1 MLKTLAAA
9 VVLSAFALPSAA
21 LAQEAAKPAPPPLSA
36 STGIKN
42 LYTTVRGYVVAAAE
56 AMPEEHYA
64 FKPTPDVRSFGELL
78 GHIANAN
85 YNFCAAPKKTASPNK
100 ANIEKTATTKAAL
113 VTAVKES
120 FAFCDSA
127 YEVADAGLTEMIK
140 MGQREVGAAYPL
152 TFNVAHNFEHY
163 GNIVTYMR
171 LKGLVPPSSTPRVAA
186 LRRHVD
192 GKGKEEAWK

>member
-1 MLKTLAAA
+1 MNRISFVIVAATLAVPA
-9 VVLSAFALPSAA
+9 VG
-21 LAQEAAKPAPPPLSA
+21 LAQDPAKPAPPPITASA
-36 STGIKN
+36 GLKN
-42 LYTTVRGYVVAAAE
+42 LHTTVRGYIIAAAE

-85 YNFCAAPKKTASPNK
+85 YNFCAGPKKTPSPNK
-100 ANIEKTATTKAAL
+100 ANLEKTATTKAAL

-127 YEVADAGLTEMIK
+127 YEIADAGLTEMIK

-171 LKGLVPPSSTPRVAA
+171 LKGLVPPSSAPR
-186 LRRHVD
+186 
-192 GKGKEEAWK
+192 

>member
-1 MLKTLAAA
+1 MLKTLTTAI
-9 VVLSAFALPSAA
+9 VLSAFALPSAA
-21 LAQEAAKPAPPPLSA
+21 LAQEAAKPAQPPLSA

-42 LYTTVRGYVVAAAE
+42 LYGTVRGYVIAAAE

-100 ANIEKTATTKAAL
+100 VNIEKTATTKAAI
-113 VTAVKES
+113 VTAVTES

-127 YEVADAGLTEMIK
+127 YEIADAGLTEMIK

-152 TFNVAHNFEHY
+152 TFNVAHTFEHY

-171 LKGLVPPSSTPRVAA
+171 LKGLVPPSSTPR
-186 LRRHVD
+186 
-192 GKGKEEAWK
+192 

>member
-1 MLKTLAAA
+1 MLPGMLKTFSAAIL
-9 VVLSAFALPSAA
+9 LSALALPSLAS
-21 LAQEAAKPAPPPLSA
+21 AQEAAKPAPPPLSA

-42 LYTTVRGYVVAAAE
+42 LYGTVRGYITAAAE

-100 ANIEKTATTKAAL
+100 SNIEKTATTKAAI
-113 VTAVKES
+113 VAAVKES

-127 YEVADAGLTEMIK
+127 YEIADAGLTEMIK

-171 LKGLVPPSSTPRVAA
+171 LKGLVPPSSAPR
-186 LRRHVD
+186 
-192 GKGKEEAWK
+192 

>member
-1 MLKTLAAA
+1 MLKTVSVAVALAA
-9 VVLSAFALPSAA
+9 LTLPSSAV
-21 LAQEAAKPAPPPLSA
+21 AQEAAKPSPPPITASA
-36 STGIKN
+36 GLKN
-42 LYTTVRGYVVAAAE
+42 LYTTVRTYIVSSAE
-56 AMPEEHYA
+56 MMPEEHYA

-127 YEVADAGLTEMIK
+127 YELADAGLTEMVK
-140 MGQREVGAAYPL
+140 SGQREVGAGYPL

-171 LKGLVPPSSTPRVAA
+171 LKGLVPPSSEGR
-186 LRRHVD
+186 
-192 GKGKEEAWK
+192 

>member
-1 MLKTLAAA
+1 MLPSMLKTLSAA
-9 VVLSAFALPSAA
+9 VVLSALAVPSLAF
-21 LAQEAAKPAPPPLSA
+21 AQEAAKPAPAPLSA

-42 LYTTVRGYVVAAAE
+42 LYGTVRGYIVAAAE
-56 AMPEEHYA
+56 AMPEEHFA
-64 FKPTPDVRSFGELL
+64 FKPTRDVRSFGELL

-85 YNFCAAPKKTASPNK
+85 YNFCAAPKKTTNPNK
-100 ANIEKTATTKAAL
+100 SNFEKTATTKAAII
-113 VTAVKES
+113 TAVKES

-171 LKGLVPPSSTPRVAA
+171 LKGLVPPSSAPR
-186 LRRHVD
+186 
-192 GKGKEEAWK
+192 